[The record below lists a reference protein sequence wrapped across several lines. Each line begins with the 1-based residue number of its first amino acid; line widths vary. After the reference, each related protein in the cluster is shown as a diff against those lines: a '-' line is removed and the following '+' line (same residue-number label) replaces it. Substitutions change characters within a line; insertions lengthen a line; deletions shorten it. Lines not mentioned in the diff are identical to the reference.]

1 MASDRLLVRSSAP
14 PPGSRNSRSTG
25 ILTVLNR
32 SDIPAA
38 GFEPVPLGKQGSQQ
52 LAFHQCQPLHF
63 YSGSARSSWAC
74 QCRSPPRP
82 PHTHRSHQPQPR
94 LQHCDHHPPQQPS
107 AASTPTLVAPEAAME
122 VAGRPDPATAVLS
135 TCTQISPLRPHQRK
149 HQQNNTSTSNTPPTE
164 ATSMQEVAPTP
175 SFTAAKTS
183 PGLATLAGTV
193 ACSSAHANVI
203 SICRTATASGR
214 RHRHRPALLIA
225 CLAVAPPASLSV
237 TSTPFSH
244 PPPLAALIPH
254 PFS

>member
-1 MASDRLLVRSSAP
+1 MPATPLLLRIRQVLVGVSVPVAPTASTPAPITPASA
-14 PPGSRNSRSTG
+14 T
-25 ILTVLNR
+25 
-32 SDIPAA
+32 PAA
-38 GFEPVPLGKQGSQQ
+38 LRPSPAPAALCG
-52 LAFHQCQPLHF
+52 LH
-63 YSGSARSSWAC
+63 SHARRARSSHGGSR
-74 QCRSPPRP
+74 QTRSS
-82 PHTHRSHQPQPR
+82 HRGALHM
-94 LQHCDHHPPQQPS
+94 HADITS
-107 AASTPTLVAPEAAME
+107 AAAPA
-122 VAGRPDPATAVLS
+122 PAQA
-135 TCTQISPLRPHQRK
+135 PA
-149 HQQNNTSTSNTPPTE
+149 QQHPPTE

-214 RHRHRPALLIA
+214 RHRHRHALLIA

>member
-1 MASDRLLVRSSAP
+1 MPVASDRLLVRSSAP

-32 SDIPAA
+32 SEIPAA
-38 GFEPVPLGKQGSQQ
+38 GFEPVPLGKQGSQ
-52 LAFHQCQPLHF
+52 LDFHQCQPLHF

-82 PHTHRSHQPQPR
+82 PHPHRSHQPQPR

-107 AASTPTLVAPEAAME
+107 AASSPTLVAPEAAME
-122 VAGRPDPATAVLS
+122 VASRPAPATAVLS
-135 TCTQISPLRPHQRK
+135 TCTQISPLRPAQHQRK
-149 HQQNNTSTSNTPPTE
+149 HQHRNTPPPE

-193 ACSSAHANVI
+193 VCSSAHANAI

-214 RHRHRPALLIA
+214 RHRHRHALHIA

-254 PFS
+254 PF